1 MHIPSNRV
9 ILPDDAAVPDTVAL
23 GQDLHVASVHMPWM
37 SCVQVVVQVDADRA
51 VRSEIK
57 DLPILRERQ
66 VALRYLIGDRQV
78 VIAVESAVVQFP
90 NEVTSAVLDE
100 IDEDVGDDTGCL
112 DHHRGGRCEL
122 LGKKVVVT
130 RLNPRLVVGFVGL
143 GCRCERGV
151 CAVIEN
157 CSHDVGIGRTSA
169 ASTIGDGTAHPH
181 GSVGGQVCRHDDV
194 GTLPDTECENVGDEW
209 RNRDEVLGDDRE
221 VVLVNGE
228 LLHAFR
234 APIDDSHAVSL
245 SCDELE
251 G

>member
-100 IDEDVGDDTGCL
+100 IDEDVGDDAGCL
-112 DHHRGGRCEL
+112 DGHDSGWGEL
-122 LGKKVVVT
+122 LGKNIVVA
-130 RLNPRLVVGFVGL
+130 RLDPSLVVGCVGL
-143 GCRCERGV
+143 GCGCDCGIGAVVEDRGHDIGV
-151 CAVIEN
+151 C
-157 CSHDVGIGRTSA
+157 GTSA
-169 ASTIGDGTAHPH
+169 ASTIGNGAAHPD
-181 GSVGGQVCRHDDV
+181 GGVR
-194 GTLPDTECENVGDEW
+194 G
-209 RNRDEVLGDDRE
+209 
-221 VVLVNGE
+221 
-228 LLHAFR
+228 
-234 APIDDSHAVSL
+234 
-245 SCDELE
+245 
-251 G
+251 